1 MGIKTKCY
9 TLTEKMFPVCPV
21 LMQHFVRHCSG
32 SQTMALRSSDPET
45 RRVPASFHSRQLTH
59 PVCPS
64 SSVSSP
70 NLSIKG
76 GWTWY
81 LLWKLRVMFVFISR
95 FLICIAIL
103 RASMSS
109 SVLFREKSHCSQQ
122 LPRKK
127 KHSWFHEHMEKF
139 WRRYH
144 LTSQKQRPFRQSD
157 GLS

>member
-1 MGIKTKCY
+1 MCSCYLKLRFQPKSFYKRRMDMVSSLKASRDVRLGSEMKADFTYKYKDLECDDCAQQEYLFFAMLNTKF
-9 TLTEKMFPVCPV
+9 TLT
-21 LMQHFVRHCSG
+21 
-32 SQTMALRSSDPET
+32 
-45 RRVPASFHSRQLTH
+45 
-59 PVCPS
+59 
-64 SSVSSP
+64 
-70 NLSIKG
+70 
-76 GWTWY
+76 
-81 LLWKLRVMFVFISR
+81 FISR